1 MNPNSRGAQIAEE
14 LLNNFP
20 LSSNASP
27 SEFLNFYWNKYIDNY
42 GSNNS
47 LNGTVFENFVIL
59 ALAREGIDNI
69 YHQTELTYVPSAIFD
84 VFLYN
89 SEKPI
94 ALSIK
99 TSLRERWKQADLEA
113 LAIKQVHKD
122 ADCFVLTLSESEV
135 LTRRSR
141 STNYAGLD
149 GFILANTNEFDDFV
163 NYLRSMQFDIAG
175 FSPIIKESRNCYT
188 ANELRNQFN
197 L

>member
-27 SEFLNFYWNKYIDNY
+27 SEFLNFYWNKYVDNY

-89 SEKPI
+89 PEKPI

-122 ADCFVLTLSESEV
+122 ADCFVLTLSDSEV

-163 NYLRSMQFDIAG
+163 NYLRNMQFDIAG

>member
-1 MNPNSRGAQIAEE
+1 MLWWWA
-14 LLNNFP
+14 
-20 LSSNASP
+20 
-27 SEFLNFYWNKYIDNY
+27 KYVDNY

-89 SEKPI
+89 PEKPI

-122 ADCFVLTLSESEV
+122 ADCFVLTLSDSEV
-135 LTRRSR
+135 LTRRNR
-141 STNYAGLD
+141 STNYASLD

>member
-27 SEFLNFYWNKYIDNY
+27 SEFLNFYWNKYVDNY

-89 SEKPI
+89 PEKPI

-122 ADCFVLTLSESEV
+122 ADCFVLTLSDSEV